1 MQEDTEDFRI
11 YNNCKFVSLNT
22 IVAIFLCFKLRMLMI
37 GKGIFF
43 FHACVSPDQVVE
55 SETVESDQPFKQ

>member
-43 FHACVSPDQVVE
+43 FMLVYLQTRSWKV
-55 SETVESDQPFKQ
+55 KQ